1 MCVCVCV
8 CVACGE
14 LEAEKYIQ
22 LGNERRGRCLTR
34 FIESGRVLVLLSDST
49 WRLATGCNI

>member
-49 WRLATGCNI
+49 WRLAIGCNI